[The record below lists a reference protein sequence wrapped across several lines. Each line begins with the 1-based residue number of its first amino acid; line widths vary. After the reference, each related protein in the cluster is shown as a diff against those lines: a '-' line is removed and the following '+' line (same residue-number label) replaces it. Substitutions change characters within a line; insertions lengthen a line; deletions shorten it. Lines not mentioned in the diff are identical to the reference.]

1 VLRSGE
7 AGAGRLIGVTKHLRE
22 VELSSELV
30 YEGLF
35 LKLRRDRA
43 RMPDGTERGREY
55 VVHPGAAAMVPI
67 FPDGRVLVERQFR
80 YPLRDVFVEV
90 PAGKLDP
97 GEAPLETARRELV
110 EETGYTAAEWAP
122 LTRIHPAIGFA
133 NEVIDIFL
141 CRDLTHVGRQLDHG
155 EFMDIEV
162 VTLGWLV
169 DELRAGRLTDVKT
182 QIAVFWL
189 ERLDSGAW
197 PWPQFE
203 RP

>member
-1 VLRSGE
+1 M
-7 AGAGRLIGVTKHLRE
+7 TKHLRE
-22 VELSSELV
+22 IELSSELV

-43 RMPDGTERGREY
+43 RMPDGSEHGREY
-55 VVHPGAAAMVPI
+55 VVHPGAAAMIPI
-67 FPDGRVLVERQFR
+67 LPDDRLLVVRQFR
-80 YPLRDVFVEV
+80 YPLRAVFVEF

-97 GEAPLETARRELV
+97 GETPLDTARRELV
-110 EETGYTAAEWAP
+110 EETGWSAAQWAP

-133 NEVIDIFL
+133 NEVIDLFL
-141 CRDLTHVGRQLDHG
+141 CRELTHTGRALDQG
-155 EFMDIEV
+155 EFMDIEQ

-189 ERLDSGAW
+189 EKLCAGQW
-197 PWPQFE
+197 PWPEFSV
-203 RP
+203 P

>member
-1 VLRSGE
+1 
-7 AGAGRLIGVTKHLRE
+7 VTKHLRE

>member
-1 VLRSGE
+1 MTR
-7 AGAGRLIGVTKHLRE
+7 HLRE
-22 VELSSELV
+22 TELSSEVV

-35 LKLRRDRA
+35 LKLRRDQA
-43 RMPDGTERGREY
+43 RMPDGSVHGREY
-55 VVHPGAAAMVPI
+55 VVHPGAAAMVPLL
-67 FPDGRVLVERQFR
+67 PDGRILIERQFR
-80 YPLRDVFVEV
+80 YPLRDVFVEI

-97 GEAPLETARRELV
+97 GESPLDTARRELV
-110 EETGYTAAEWAP
+110 EETGWSASEWAP

-141 CRDLTHVGRQLDHG
+141 CRDLVHTGRALDHG
-155 EFMDIEV
+155 EHMDIDT

-189 ERLDSGAW
+189 EKLHDGRW
-197 PWPQFE
+197 PWPEFT
-203 RP
+203 RV